1 MTSYRATK
9 SINASDES
17 YIDKVDCFYIV
28 RFSWGYP
35 PVGTRS
41 VNACYMAECSSVALE
56 FLRDKGKDGGEELS
70 RESDFE
76 LIFCCSEVI
85 LALGTGIRFIGRL

>member
-1 MTSYRATK
+1 M
-9 SINASDES
+9 
-17 YIDKVDCFYIV
+17 
-28 RFSWGYP
+28 
-35 PVGTRS
+35 
-41 VNACYMAECSSVALE
+41 NACYMAECSSVALD
-56 FLRDKGKDGGEELS
+56 FLRDEGKDGGEELS